1 MCMAFAPQPMEGNKT
16 TTYERDTKKQHLLK
30 EDVKT
35 YG

>member
-1 MCMAFAPQPMEGNKT
+1 MAFAPQPMEGNK